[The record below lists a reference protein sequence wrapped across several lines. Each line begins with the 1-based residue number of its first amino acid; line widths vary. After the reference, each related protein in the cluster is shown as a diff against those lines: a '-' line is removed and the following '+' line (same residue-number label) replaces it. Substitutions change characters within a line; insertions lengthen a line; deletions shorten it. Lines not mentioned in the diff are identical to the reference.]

1 MLDLPAA
8 LRDALTVS
16 VPPAP
21 TDSIRKRAREIS
33 RRRLA
38 QALSGTA
45 AIALC
50 SLCFW
55 LSVASHAPRNDGGFT
70 GANSPVPI
78 VSAAPATSIT
88 PAPRPAPGPA
98 VS

>member
-1 MLDLPAA
+1 MFDVPAA
-8 LRDALTVS
+8 LRDALMVS
-16 VPPAP
+16 VPSAP
-21 TDSIRKRAREIS
+21 TDSIRKRAMEIS

-38 QALSGTA
+38 RSLSGTA
-45 AIALC
+45 VIALC

-55 LSVASHAPRNDGGFT
+55 LSVASHASRNGGGLT
-70 GANSPVPI
+70 GANSPIPI